1 MIGKA
6 AKNNGNAS
14 LSEVLDILE
23 SRKKEKELTY
33 EQQIALEHATKFA
46 AQKSHEQKIK
56 KTLEELGLL
65 SNHTILTLLNT
76 MPKNVMLLKQILANE
91 KKTFNEEEIK
101 KILSIINPK

>member
-23 SRKKEKELTY
+23 NRKKEKELTY

-46 AQKSHEQKIK
+46 PQKSHEQKIK
-56 KTLEELGLL
+56 KALEELGLL
-65 SNHTILTLLNT
+65 SNHAILTILNT
-76 MPKNVMLLKQILANE
+76 MPKSELLLKQILANE
-91 KKTFNEEEIK
+91 KKAFQEDEIK